1 MKTNNTNPNN
11 KLNNSNTCH
20 RAVTT
25 HHSQLICHIVM
36 SESHSWC
43 SLSAIA
49 DCHASR
55 DVHRQSC
62 PTTCLHNDKPAQ
74 HVSRVSGGCV
84 RAQND
89 TVVTPW
95 TRHEHKQPQHQL
107 ILLSP
112 PLSPSPA
119 RAALDSEVDSLEWK
133 AWGRGPRSMVVAIV
147 GSWCCCR
154 RRSRSR
160 LRCHCVA
167 VLCLLL
173 LLVLL
178 LLLLWLLFA

>member
-11 KLNNSNTCH
+11 KLNNNNTCH
-20 RAVTT
+20 TAVTT

-55 DVHRQSC
+55 DAHRQSF

-84 RAQND
+84 RAHND

-112 PLSPSPA
+112 PPLSLPCEGSPRQRGRQLGVESLGSGA
-119 RAALDSEVDSLEWK
+119 SEH
-133 AWGRGPRSMVVAIV
+133 GCCH
-147 GSWCCCR
+147 CCCV
-154 RRSRSR
+154 
-160 LRCHCVA
+160 C
-167 VLCLLL
+167 
-173 LLVLL
+173 LVLI
-178 LLLLWLLFA
+178 